1 MLLGRPLLQRICI
14 LLALALGW
22 TAAASETE
30 WTYAAFKGKS
40 APIVDGSLDDPSWE
54 EIETEPLL
62 RDLESGALREGD
74 ADFEAEF
81 KAIWRDG
88 SLYVAVKIRDDQRIS
103 NQSEPMLSDRFV
115 LEMPQSDGQTKRFR
129 APLFQIQAVDNPTTF
144 FGEWSSDGSVLEFS
158 LETNAMFSADA
169 QLRLN
174 MYYIDVDAGES
185 DRTIGWANRL
195 NSGDPQFGTIHFQR
209 GPASANTLS
218 TTWGGVKTL
227 Y

>member
-14 LLALALGW
+14 LLALAFGW
-22 TAAASETE
+22 TAAASDTE

-54 EIETEPLL
+54 EVESEPLQ
-62 RDLESGALREGD
+62 RDFENGSLREGD

-81 KAIWRDG
+81 KAVWRDG

-103 NQSEPMLSDRFV
+103 NQSEPMQSDRFI
-115 LEMPQSDGQTKRFR
+115 LEMPQSDGQRKRFL
-129 APLFQIQAVDNPTTF
+129 APLFQMQAVDNPATF
-144 FGEWSSDGSVLEFS
+144 FGEWSVDGSALEFS

-169 QLRLN
+169 LMRLN
-174 MYYIDVDAGES
+174 MYYIDVDAGEP
-185 DRTIGWANRL
+185 DRTIGWANPL
-195 NSGDPQFGTIHFQR
+195 ASGDPQFGTILFQR
-209 GPASANTLS
+209 GPISANTLT